1 MCVCLL
7 FPRVCVC
14 LFVFYAVCV
23 FIYCWENNK
32 VNATDEKSEKNTS
45 SHSVLTS
52 CVHGS
57 YFVVVVVVER

>member
-1 MCVCLL
+1 MCLFVVSTCL
-7 FPRVCVC
+7 C

-32 VNATDEKSEKNTS
+32 VNTTDEKSEKNTS
-45 SHSVLTS
+45 SHSDLTS
-52 CVHGS
+52 RVHGS